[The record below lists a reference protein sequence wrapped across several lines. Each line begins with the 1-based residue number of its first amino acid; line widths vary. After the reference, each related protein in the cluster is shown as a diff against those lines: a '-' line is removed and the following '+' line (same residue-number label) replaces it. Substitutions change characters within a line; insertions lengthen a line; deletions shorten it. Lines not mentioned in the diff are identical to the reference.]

1 MLEFCS
7 DSIAHFQGCRV
18 HSINSVDPEAWEVK
32 ILSYRVFFFHQYG
45 QTSCFFQC
53 TGRNLNST
61 RVGDKHSKELKFF
74 FISLTEVWREWHK
87 VNK

>member
-7 DSIAHFQGCRV
+7 DSIAHFQGGRV

-32 ILSYRVFFFHQYG
+32 TLSCRVFLFHQYG

-53 TGRNLNST
+53 TGRTLSST
-61 RVGDKHSKELKFF
+61 RVGYKHSKELKIFF
-74 FISLTEVWREWHK
+74 HIFSRGVERVAQSK
-87 VNK
+87 